1 MQIIDAL
8 PAILH
13 RRKLENATAFFR
25 PVNFPFFCNL
35 YQYIV
40 GTSSAPCLSKWHLSN
55 MRFSSSSTN
64 IYRGLHAERTSSQK
78 ESISISTWFRSHLDR
93 DVLHNLYA
101 RRLISVPIAFRPSL
115 LASMMVVPE
124 PNIRLHI
131 WSWMESRSFSDLCG
145 NYLVCPSKAML
156 SSLLISAR
164 DTCLFL
170 QY

>member
-1 MQIIDAL
+1 MPDRQYVVL
-8 PAILH
+8 SLCLSILYCTIN
-13 RRKLENATAFFR
+13 LLDATAFFR

-124 PNIRLHI
+124 PNIGSYTH
-131 WSWMESRSFSDLCG
+131 
-145 NYLVCPSKAML
+145 PL
-156 SSLLISAR
+156 SG
-164 DTCLFL
+164 
-170 QY
+170 QNV